1 MTLLT
6 KQIISKFE
14 KHPIHSQDGKGMDA
28 EVLVKYFNP
37 CGSGT
42 WLITEAER
50 EGDDWRL
57 FGYCHIHEWEWATGC
72 SPSWHIFVCRSDLPS
87 NATFTRPG
95 NTSGIFY
102 RRMNDGKGLGIL
114 LPLADNRIIT
124 QKRL

>member
-1 MTLLT
+1 MKLLT
-6 KQIISKFE
+6 KEIISKFE
-14 KHPIHSQDGKGMDA
+14 KHPFHSQDGKGMDA

-37 CGSGT
+37 CGTGT

-57 FGYCHIHEWEWATGC
+57 FGYCH
-72 SPSWHIFVCRSDLPS
+72 SWHLFVCRSDLPS

-95 NTSGIFY
+95 NTSGIFC

-124 QKRL
+124 QKEL